1 MRFEETM
8 RTHEAREGEGPVRTI
23 ILDSDY
29 CEDVFGWSACTDA
42 VSDDPFLLKV
52 LELHRSRTQ
61 KALRVFPDDSEDRSL
76 HCVTAH
82 REMTRRVLSRLY
94 DERRS
99 IKELEGKVSNKAERW
114 ILDTAK
120 ANLKSLIPKVEQM
133 SGKLKR
139 IERQLRDAAV
149 GGKQ

>member
-23 ILDSDY
+23 ILDSAH
-29 CEDVFGWSACTDA
+29 CEDVFGWCSFNDA
-42 VSDDPFLLKV
+42 VSDDPFLLRV
-52 LELHRSRTQ
+52 LELHRSGTK

-82 REMTRRVLSRLY
+82 REMTRRILSWLC
-94 DERRS
+94 DHRS
-99 IKELEGKVSNKAERW
+99 LMKELEGQVSNRAERLM
-114 ILDTAK
+114 LDHMK
-120 ANLKSLIPKVEQM
+120 ANLKKLIPKVEEM

-139 IERQLRDAAV
+139 IERQLR
-149 GGKQ
+149 GPE

>member
-1 MRFEETM
+1 MRFKETM

-23 ILDSDY
+23 VLDGAY
-29 CEDVFGWSACTDA
+29 CQDVFGWCSFSDA

-82 REMTRRVLSRLY
+82 REMTRRVLSWLY

-99 IKELEGKVSNKAERW
+99 MKKLEGKVSNKAERW

-120 ANLKSLIPKVEQM
+120 ANLNRLVPKVEEM

-139 IERQLRDAAV
+139 IERQLRRET
-149 GGKQ
+149 

>member
-8 RTHEAREGEGPVRTI
+8 RTHEAREGEGTVRTI

-29 CEDVFGWSACTDA
+29 CEDVFGWSAFTDA

-82 REMTRRVLSRLY
+82 REMTRRVLGWLY
-94 DERRS
+94 DHRS
-99 IKELEGKVSNKAERW
+99 LMKELEGQVSNQAERW

-139 IERQLRDAAV
+139 IEKQLRNEPRVD
-149 GGKQ
+149 KP

>member
-1 MRFEETM
+1 MAFEEAM

-29 CEDVFGWSACTDA
+29 CEDVFGWSAFTDA

-52 LELHRSRTQ
+52 LELHRSGTK
-61 KALRVFPDDSEDRSL
+61 KALRVFPDDSGDRSL

-82 REMTRRVLSRLY
+82 REMTRRVLGWLY
-94 DERRS
+94 EHRS
-99 IKELEGKVSNKAERW
+99 LAKRLEGQVSNKSERW
-114 ILDTAK
+114 VVDSMKAILK
-120 ANLKSLIPKVEQM
+120 RLIPKVEEM

-139 IERQLRDAAV
+139 IEWQLRDAAV